1 MLNKCQI
8 SASQSSPCL
17 IPASPLGWYYHEPQ
31 IIQEETDLAKLTILT
46 KTAELICGRLTP
58 VQP

>member
-1 MLNKCQI
+1 MLNKCQV

-17 IPASPLGWYYHEPQ
+17 ISPLGWYYHEPQ

-46 KTAELICGRLTP
+46 KAAELICGRLI
-58 VQP
+58 